1 MQKARKNSVDI
12 GKIMA
17 LRGAGWSLNRIAD
30 DMGMSKQSVWNVI
43 DRWKKAH
50 GTGGDMDAGTEE
62 QMKG

>member
-30 DMGMSKQSVWNVI
+30 DMGMSKQSVWNAI
-43 DRWKKAH
+43 DRWKKH
-50 GTGGDMDAGTEE
+50 TGREVTWMPGR
-62 QMKG
+62 KNR